1 MKIQYNEIERVSG
14 EMLGYVS
21 NMENKLRSFR
31 ATTEGFAES
40 MQDDISQSAIALV
53 QEIAAQVKQLRTS
66 IENGVTI
73 VGNAMMV
80 LDDDEENISGEINS
94 L

>member
-1 MKIQYNEIERVSG
+1 MKIQYNDIERISQ

-21 NMENKLRSFR
+21 NIEGKLTSFR
-31 ATTEGFAES
+31 KRTEGFAES
-40 MQDDISQSAIALV
+40 MQDEISQSAIALV
-53 QEIAAQVKQLRTS
+53 QEISAQVKQLRTS

-73 VGNAMMV
+73 VGNAMEV